1 MTQPLTKRSEAF
13 SETAIDGEVVL
24 LNLQDGTFF
33 SLTGTAVLIWQ
44 LIDGS
49 RDRAALL
56 TELALTY
63 GADSAT
69 MAPDLDAFLARL
81 AKAGFLAGA

>member
-69 MAPDLDAFLARL
+69 MAPDLDGFLAQL
-81 AKAGFLAGA
+81 AKAGFLAGE

>member
-33 SLTGTAVLIWQ
+33 SLTGTAALIWQ

-69 MAPDLDAFLARL
+69 MAPDLDGFLAQL
-81 AKAGFLAGA
+81 AKAGFLAGE